1 MAKPLVLLIDDDADV
16 RALLGLALGMLY
28 RVEMAADGPAGLAK
42 ARALRPDVIVTDMGL
57 PGMNGLQ
64 ITTTVKDDPELRET
78 PVVLITG
85 ATKGED
91 LPDGF
96 WRLGTRADEFL
107 QKPFSPAALTAKV
120 QSLIERRA
128 GAQPLAAGDGAY
140 DTSTGKAPLLVTDF
154 DGTLTH
160 TEFYQV
166 AVEDLV
172 AEDISRFWDDYVG
185 GRLSHFDAL
194 HEIFAR
200 TRGTEE
206 AIVARARERMGP
218 TADTVEALRRMR
230 GAGWEVHVVSAGCAW
245 YIERLLGAHGVLDL
259 VQVFANP
266 GVLRRDGALL
276 MQRPEAGFA
285 HADANLGVSKASVV
299 RTALRER
306 DRIAFAG
313 DGRPDLEAALLVPPE
328 RRFATGWLA
337 EHLSQKGLPFRRFAR
352 WEEVAEAL
360 LAP

>member
-1 MAKPLVLLIDDDADV
+1 MAKPLVLLIDDDPDV

-28 RVEMAADGPAGLAK
+28 RVEFAADGPTGLAK
-42 ARALRPDVIVTDMGL
+42 ARALRPAVIVTDMGL

-64 ITTTVKDDPELRET
+64 ISSAVKDDPDLRDT

-96 WRLGTRADEFL
+96 WRIGTRADEFL
-107 QKPFSPAALTAKV
+107 QKPFSPNALTAKV
-120 QSLIERRA
+120 QSLLERRA
-128 GAQPLAAGDGAY
+128 GARPLAAGTGSY
-140 DTSTGKAPLLVTDF
+140 DTATGKAPLLVTDF
-154 DGTLTH
+154 DGTLTQ

-172 AEDISRFWDDYVG
+172 AEDVSRFWDDYVG

-200 TRGTEE
+200 IRGTEE
-206 AIVARARERMGP
+206 TILARARERMGP
-218 TADTVEALRRMR
+218 ASSAVEALRRLR
-230 GAGWEVHVVSAGCAW
+230 SAGWEMQVVSAGCAW
-245 YIERLLGAHGVLDL
+245 YIERLLDAHGVLGE

-276 MQRPEAGFA
+276 MQRPPADFP

-337 EHLSQKGLPFRRFAR
+337 DHLAQKSLPFRRFAR
-352 WEEVAEAL
+352 WEEVADAL